1 MKENTLN
8 ISKIIKSVSIEFLV
22 FLIIVIY
29 LCLVVP
35 AVHYD
40 LW

>member
-1 MKENTLN
+1 MLN
-8 ISKIIKSVSIEFLV
+8 SSKKLKIVSIEFLV

-29 LCLVVP
+29 LSLVLPV
-35 AVHYD
+35 VHFD

>member
-1 MKENTLN
+1 MKQHMLN
-8 ISKIIKSVSIEFLV
+8 FSKKLKGAGTEFLV

-35 AVHYD
+35 AVHFD

>member
-1 MKENTLN
+1 MKEYMLN
-8 ISKIIKSVSIEFLV
+8 FSKKLKGVGIEFLV

-35 AVHYD
+35 AVHFD